1 MNQQL
6 EAELIKHDHWNRRLL
21 CAIFMCFGV
30 PESYLDVGCGTGAMV
45 DFASMMGIDAWGL
58 DIIYS
63 QSRRVIQHDL
73 REKFNLHKNFDL
85 VTCIEVLEHIESGY
99 DGNVLESIAN
109 HTIPGSILVFS
120 AAGPGQGGI
129 EHVNLKLGSIWRTR
143 LYDLGF
149 SYRHD
154 YTTKLQL
161 AANLIPAPSRDL
173 WIGNMQVFDK

>member
-6 EAELIKHDHWNRRLL
+6 ETELIKHDHWNRRLL
-21 CAIFMCFGV
+21 CAIFMCFGI

-45 DFASMMGIDAWGL
+45 ELAFRMGVNAWGL
-58 DIIYS
+58 DIIPN
-63 QSRRVIQHDL
+63 RFHRIKQHDL
-73 REKFNLHKNFDL
+73 RQKFSIDTKFNLT
-85 VTCIEVLEHIESGY
+85 TCVEVMEHIDKQYE
-99 DGNVLESIAN
+99 DAALESIAA

-129 EHVNLKLGSIWRTR
+129 EHVNLKLGNVWRTK

-154 YTTKLQL
+154 FTTKMQM
-161 AANLIPAPSRDL
+161 AANLIMSPSRDL
-173 WIGNMQVFDK
+173 WIGNMQVFEK